1 MLKSLLMKFVVI
13 LLRLLSSV
21 DNRIARKIEIEVNRI
36 QGKGGGEITVEKEA
50 RIALDFLGRVDS
62 ENLVVFDVGAN
73 QGLYTEAILRLAP
86 QARIFAFEPSSSAR
100 AIFESKLHGDEK
112 IEVIPFA
119 LGESIAS
126 AELYSDTPGSGLA
139 SLTKRRLD
147 HFGIDFNYAERIQIT
162 TLDSFIEST
171 GVVPNILKMD
181 VEGHEL
187 SVLKG
192 GLANLEKIQVIQFEF
207 GGCNID
213 TRTFFQDF
221 WYTLTP
227 LGFSIFRISP
237 SGRTKI
243 ESYSEEEEYF
253 NTSNFIAARLAN

>member
-1 MLKSLLMKFVVI
+1 MLKKLFMQFIVI
-13 LLRLLSSV
+13 FIRVLSSF
-21 DNRIARKIEIEVNRI
+21 DRRIAKLIAVEVNRN
-36 QGKGGGEITVEKEA
+36 QGKGGGELTIDREA

-62 ENLVVFDVGAN
+62 EYLVVFDVGAN
-73 QGLYTEAILRLAP
+73 QGLYTEAILCLAP

-100 AIFESKLHGDEK
+100 AILEYKFSGDNK

-126 AELYSDTPGSGLA
+126 AELYSDSPGSGLA

-237 SGRTKI
+237 SGRIKI

>member
-1 MLKSLLMKFVVI
+1 MLKKFLIRFVVV
-13 LLRLLSSV
+13 LLRLFSSV
-21 DNRIARKIEIEVNRI
+21 DFRIVRLIEVEVNRI
-36 QGKGGGEITVEKEA
+36 QGKGGGELTVENEA
-50 RIALDFLGRVDS
+50 KIAFDFLGYGDL

-86 QARIFAFEPSSSAR
+86 QAKIFAFEPSSSAR
-100 AIFESKLHGDEK
+100 SVLERKFHGDEK
-112 IEVIPFA
+112 VEVIPLA

-126 AELYSDTPGSGLA
+126 AELWSDAPGSGLA

-147 HFGIDFNYAERIQIT
+147 HFGIDFNYSERIEVT
-162 TLDSFIEST
+162 TLDSFIESA
-171 GVVPNILKMD
+171 GVVPSILKMD

-192 GLANLEKIQVIQFEF
+192 GLANLEKIKVIQFEF

-237 SGRTKI
+237 SGRIKI
-243 ESYSEEEEYF
+243 ERYSEEEEYF
-253 NTSNFIAARLAN
+253 KTSNFIAARLAS